1 MNDQTRK
8 TALIVGIISI
18 AVALFLILGL
28 PAIESTSNPENS
40 CTPVPNS
47 PVPETLS
54 ADSEADIIPPYLEVG
69 MNEDTIVIGS
79 SGTEIHTNS
88 PVTFSDPPDKAVIPS
103 FYNLL
108 EIPYLKT
115 RVYGFTDSSGNIA
128 LRAYGI
134 CKEMINNVP
143 TGEIAGFWPVEIRKD
158 ANGMPYIVAKAPKER
173 AEDTSEDVYIPERAA
188 KSKDDENL
196 FRYFVVDTNLYTCFS
211 NNLNQ
216 SYRTW
221 ATDGKLYPCS
231 SLGVISP
238 GALPVDFI
246 LEEISL
252 YEELPDS
259 GTITISD
266 FNYPVDLGSR
276 LNASVIPGGRK

>member
-18 AVALFLILGL
+18 AVALFLVLGL
-28 PAIESTSNPENS
+28 PALENTSKPENS
-40 CTPVPNS
+40 STPVPNT
-47 PVPETLS
+47 PIPETLS
-54 ADSEADIIPPYLEVG
+54 ADSEADIIPPYLEAG
-69 MNEDTIVIGS
+69 IIEDTIVIGS
-79 SGTEIHTNS
+79 SGAEIHTNS
-88 PVTFSDPPDKAVIPS
+88 PVAFSDPPEDAVIPS

-115 RVYGFTDSSGNIA
+115 RVYGFTDSNGNIA
-128 LRAYGI
+128 LRAYGT
-134 CKEMINNVP
+134 CSEMINNVP

-158 ANGMPYIVAKAPKER
+158 ANGMPYLLTKAPKER
-173 AEDTSEDVYIPERAA
+173 AEDTYDDAYIPERAE

-221 ATDGKLYPCS
+221 ATDGRLYPCS
-231 SLGVISP
+231 SLGVISA

-259 GTITISD
+259 GTITIAD
-266 FNYPVDLGSR
+266 FSYPVNLGSR

>member
-1 MNDQTRK
+1 MNNPVHRI
-8 TALIVGIISI
+8 ALIAGIIGI
-18 AVALFLILGL
+18 GAGMFLAFGL
-28 PAIESTSNPENS
+28 PALEKTASPASTS
-40 CTPVPNS
+40 TPVPNTPIPQALTAYS
-47 PVPETLS
+47 
-54 ADSEADIIPPYLEVG
+54 DADIIPPYLEAG
-69 MNEDTIVIGS
+69 MNEDTIIIGS
-79 SGTEIHTNS
+79 SGAEIHTNG
-88 PVTFSDPPDKAVIPS
+88 PVTFSDPPEEAVIPS

-115 RVYGFTDSSGNIA
+115 QIYGFTDSSGNIV
-128 LRAYGI
+128 LRAYGT
-134 CKEMINNVP
+134 CAEMVNNVP
-143 TGEIAGFWPVEIRKD
+143 TGEITGFWPVEIRKD
-158 ANGMPYIVAKAPKER
+158 ANGMPYILAKAPKER
-173 AEDTSEDVYIPERAA
+173 AEDTSEEAYIPERAA
-188 KSKDDENL
+188 KSKDNENL

-231 SLGVISP
+231 SLGVISA

-246 LEEISL
+246 LEEIGL

>member
-8 TALIVGIISI
+8 AALIIGMISI
-18 AVALFLILGL
+18 AIALFLVLGI
-28 PAIESTSNPENS
+28 PAMESISKPETSS
-40 CTPVPNS
+40 TPVPNT
-47 PVPETLS
+47 PIPETLS
-54 ADSEADIIPPYLEVG
+54 ADSGADIIPPYLEAG
-69 MNEDTIVIGS
+69 MNEDTIVIGAP
-79 SGTEIHTNS
+79 GAEIHTNS
-88 PVTFSDPPDKAVIPS
+88 PVEFSDPPEGAVIPA

-115 RVYGFTDSSGNIA
+115 RIYGFTDSCGNIA
-128 LRAYGI
+128 LRAYGT
-134 CKEMINNVP
+134 CSEMINNVP
-143 TGEIAGFWPVEIRKD
+143 TGEISGFWPVEIRKD
-158 ANGMPYIVAKAPKER
+158 TNGMPYLLTKAPKER
-173 AEDTSEDVYIPERAA
+173 AEDTYDDAYIPERAE

-221 ATDGKLYPCS
+221 ATDGRLYPCS
-231 SLGVISP
+231 SLGVISA

-259 GTITISD
+259 GTITIAD
-266 FNYPVDLGSR
+266 FSYPVDLGSR